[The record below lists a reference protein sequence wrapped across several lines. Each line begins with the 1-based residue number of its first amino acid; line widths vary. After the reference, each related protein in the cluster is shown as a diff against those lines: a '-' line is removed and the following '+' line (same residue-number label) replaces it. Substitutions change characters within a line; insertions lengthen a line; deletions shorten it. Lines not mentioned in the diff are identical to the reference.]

1 MKRLAGRPVA
11 RRAPLDTF
19 GVSNHN
25 PPVLESFAAG
35 AVALALRIFGLG
47 IERPYVKALGVARD
61 SIAATTVYFGFGVI
75 FLLPVAIIQFAA
87 NPAIFDGAE
96 KWLGAALISG
106 VIYTIAFHAYVYG
119 MSIGE
124 VSFLSPLYAS
134 MFVFLYAMDVTIG
147 EANLAPVPVAGIL
160 AVALGIIFISAAPG
174 VKPVELLNPLFF
186 LKKPGAAGMLV
197 YSFGLALGR
206 MVDKSA
212 ADIAPPVMYALI
224 DNLPCVIF
232 GIVFLAL
239 RGRLVK
245 IPLLAKER
253 TGVAIIGAF
262 AGMYA
267 YVFMLVALRHFNPS
281 VIEPVSQLS
290 VFIAIWLGGRM
301 FGERVKARYL
311 PAALVVAGAAMVTWG

>member
-1 MKRLAGRPVA
+1 M
-11 RRAPLDTF
+11 
-19 GVSNHN
+19 
-25 PPVLESFAAG
+25 LESFAAG

-47 IERPYVKALGVARD
+47 IERPYVKALGIARD
-61 SIAATTVYFGFGVI
+61 SIAATTVYFGFGI
-75 FLLPVAIIQFAA
+75 LFLLPVAIYQFAA
-87 NPAIFDGAE
+87 DPAIFAGIE
-96 KWLGAALISG
+96 TWIGAALISG

-134 MFVFLYAMDVTIG
+134 MFIFLYAMDVTIG
-147 EANLAPVPVAGIL
+147 QAKLAPVPVAGIL
-160 AVALGIIFISAAPG
+160 AVALGIIILNAAPG
-174 VKPVELLNPLFF
+174 VKIGELLNPLFV
-186 LKKPGAAGMLV
+186 LKRPGAAGMLI

-212 ADIAPPVMYALI
+212 SDVAPPVMYALI

-232 GIVFLAL
+232 GVVILAM
-239 RGRLVK
+239 RGGFMK
-245 IPLLAKER
+245 IPNLAKER
-253 TGVAIIGAF
+253 PGIAAIGAF

-311 PAALVVAGAAMVTWG
+311 PAALVVAGAAMVMWG